1 MTSNSGAIRQIK
13 KGEYI
18 LRQGEAGEFAYI
30 IESGQIEMIIE
41 LSDGTRKHVIEGA
54 GCLFGELALLANTKR
69 AASAVALEDT
79 TLICI
84 TREDFARRI
93 DSADPILKL
102 ITQNLVRYCQHLL
115 DRNSDEY
122 LSLFEGLEIDSVSA
136 GSKQRE
142 EAPQTQRPPQEIA
155 HSSELVSTMR
165 MEHALGYAI
174 ENKELELYYQPII
187 NLKTFETSGFE
198 ALMRWN
204 HPVDGMISPN
214 IFIPLAEDTGLI
226 EKLSEW
232 ALHEATEALAR
243 IQKLSGAPDNLY
255 ISVNFSSHDLSKPSF
270 LSELTQAVKSTH
282 LRPGQ
287 VKIEITERL
296 LILQPEVAAK
306 TLKDCR
312 DAGFSIAIDDF
323 GTGYSSLSYLQ
334 DFPIDTL
341 KIDRAFVKKM
351 VADST
356 SEELVRTIIH
366 LGKTLGM
373 DIIAE
378 GAETIDEVQKLIALE
393 CDMVQ
398 GYYFSPPMEESKV
411 SDCFHQWA
419 LSA

>member
-1 MTSNSGAIRQIK
+1 MTSNSGAIRK
-13 KGEYI
+13 VNKGEYI
-18 LRQGEAGEFAYI
+18 LRQGEAGELAYI
-30 IESGQIEMIIE
+30 VESGQVEMIIE
-41 LSDGTRKHVIEGA
+41 LSDGTTKHVIEGA

-69 AASAVALEDT
+69 AASAIALEDT

-84 TREDFARRI
+84 TRADFTRRI
-93 DSADPILKL
+93 DSTDPILKL

-122 LSLFEGLEIDSVSA
+122 LNLFEGLEIDTVSPE
-136 GSKQRE
+136 SKQVQQI
-142 EAPQTQRPPQEIA
+142 PKTDKTSVDIGDT
-155 HSSELVSTMR
+155 SELVSTMR
-165 MEHALGYAI
+165 MEHSLSNAI
-174 ENKELELYYQPII
+174 DNNEMELYYQPII
-187 NLKTFETSGFE
+187 DLQTFQTRGYE

-204 HPVDGMISPN
+204 HPIDGMVSPN

-232 ALHEATEALAR
+232 ALSEATSALQR
-243 IQKLSGAPDNLY
+243 IEKLENAPKDLY
-255 ISVNFSSHDLSKPSF
+255 ISVNFSSHDLTNPNF
-270 LSELTQAVKSTH
+270 LEQLDKAVKSTH
-282 LRPGQ
+282 LTPQ
-287 VKIEITERL
+287 QIKIEITERL
-296 LILQPEVAAK
+296 LILQPDVAAT
-306 TLKDCR
+306 TLQDCR

-378 GAETIDEVQKLIALE
+378 GAETIEEVQKLIALK

-398 GYYFSPPMEESKV
+398 GYYFAKPMPESEV
-411 SDCFHQWA
+411 SSSFHKWS
-419 LSA
+419 LS

>member
-18 LRQGEAGEFAYI
+18 LRQGEAGELAYI
-30 IESGQIEMIIE
+30 VESGQIEMIIE
-41 LSDGTRKHVIEGA
+41 LSDGTKKHVIEGA

-84 TREDFARRI
+84 TRADFTRRI

-102 ITQNLVRYCQHLL
+102 ITQNLVRYCQTLL

-122 LSLFEGLEIDSVSA
+122 LNLFEGLEIDSVSPDT
-136 GSKQRE
+136 KRIE
-142 EAPQTQRPPQEIA
+142 EAPQESRQPAEIA

-165 MEHALGYAI
+165 MEHALSHAI
-174 ENKELELYYQPII
+174 DNNELELYYQPII
-187 NLKTFETSGFE
+187 NLTTLETSGFE

-204 HPVDGMISPN
+204 HPADGMISPN

-226 EKLSEW
+226 EQLSEW
-232 ALHEATEALAR
+232 ALREATQALSR
-243 IQKLSGAPDNLY
+243 FEKLSGAPDNLY
-255 ISVNFSSHDLSKPSF
+255 ISVNFSSHDLSKPEF
-270 LSELTQAVKSTH
+270 LTELNKAVQSTQLS
-282 LRPGQ
+282 PGQ
-287 VKIEITERL
+287 IKIEITERL
-296 LILQPEVAAK
+296 LIMQPEVAAK
-306 TLKDCR
+306 TLQDCR

-356 SEELVRTIIH
+356 SEELVRTIVH

-378 GAETIDEVQKLIALE
+378 GAETIEEVQKLIALN

-411 SDCFHQWA
+411 TECFHKWTI
-419 LSA
+419 SE

>member
-18 LRQGEAGEFAYI
+18 LRQGEAGELAYI
-30 IESGQIEMIIE
+30 VESGQIEMIIE
-41 LSDGTRKHVIEGA
+41 LSDGTKKHVIEGA

-84 TREDFARRI
+84 TRADFTRRI

-102 ITQNLVRYCQHLL
+102 ITQNLVRYCQTLL

-122 LSLFEGLEIDSVSA
+122 LNLFEGLEIDSVSPDT
-136 GSKQRE
+136 KRIE
-142 EAPQTQRPPQEIA
+142 EAPQEGRQPAEIA

-165 MEHALGYAI
+165 MEHALSHAI
-174 ENKELELYYQPII
+174 DNNELELYYQPII
-187 NLKTFETSGFE
+187 NLTTLETSGFE

-204 HPVDGMISPN
+204 HPADGMISPN

-226 EKLSEW
+226 EQLSEW
-232 ALHEATEALAR
+232 ALREATQALSR
-243 IQKLSGAPDNLY
+243 FETLSGAPDNLY
-255 ISVNFSSHDLSKPSF
+255 ISVNFSSHDLSKPEF
-270 LSELTQAVKSTH
+270 LTELNKAVQSTQLS
-282 LRPGQ
+282 PGQ
-287 VKIEITERL
+287 IKIEITERL
-296 LILQPEVAAK
+296 LIMQPEVAAK
-306 TLKDCR
+306 TLQDCR

-356 SEELVRTIIH
+356 SEELVRTIVH

-378 GAETIDEVQKLIALE
+378 GAETIEEVQKLIALN

-398 GYYFSPPMEESKV
+398 GYYFPPPMEESKV
-411 SDCFHQWA
+411 TECFHKWTI
-419 LSA
+419 SE